1 MRSRKKVSKI
11 EGLFGG
17 CQFDELKNMRDI
29 EGLQNKKLCYIT
41 LKQEL
46 IMSEQ
51 KPKIGQKGAGREIT
65 KKLSDARRKPL
76 STELVNIVNE
86 ISEREQKKQKK
97 IAKSTDAEI

>member
-1 MRSRKKVSKI
+1 MRNIK
-11 EGLFGG
+11 
-17 CQFDELKNMRDI
+17 
-29 EGLQNKKLCYIT
+29 GLQNQKPCYIT

-65 KKLSDARRKPL
+65 KKLSEARRKPL
-76 STELVNIVNE
+76 SKELTDIVNE

-97 IAKSTDAEI
+97 IAKPKDAEI